1 MPNYTQKEIFDA
13 IDELYITDLWT
24 TESTEIRRL
33 VEQNGQL
40 YLSKQFISLFKDHN
54 RQMQGALSPEEFN
67 GFQVKLKFL
76 ENARSRGLEYAQR
89 EYAQDIRKIQWP
101 LFKV

>member
-13 IDELYITDLWT
+13 FDELVQADFWT

-33 VEQNGQL
+33 VEQKGQL
-40 YLSKQFISLFKDHN
+40 YLSEQFISLFKEHN
-54 RQMQGALSPEEFN
+54 RPPFSPEEIN
-67 GFQVKLKFL
+67 GFRVKLKFL
-76 ENARSRGLEYAQR
+76 ENARSRDLDYAQR

>member
-1 MPNYTQKEIFDA
+1 MPNYSKKEISDA
-13 IDELYITDLWT
+13 MSELFMADLWT

-40 YLSKQFISLFKDHN
+40 YLSEQFISLFKDHN
-54 RQMQGALSPEEFN
+54 RQMQGSLSPEEID
-67 GFQVKLKFL
+67 GFRVKLKFL
-76 ENARSRGLEYAQR
+76 ENARSRGLDYAQR
-89 EYAQDIRKIQWP
+89 QYAQDIRKIQWP